1 MFFLSDISRSRSRQR
16 IRYTPLFA
24 MALVVC
30 LSLLA
35 ACGSDAVHG
44 DEAVL
49 TGTVSLDCNQQCKDY
64 GSCGIA
70 KESKNEVLLLG
81 DKPVFP
87 HGDAAEFKGL
97 VDGTQVE
104 VQETRVVT
112 GIVQRTGEK
121 VEIRFYLV
129 QQETAD
135 ITGWIPGFCIA
146 SSDE

>member
-1 MFFLSDISRSRSRQR
+1 MLYIPNHPWFHGRRGMRCA
-16 IRYTPLFA
+16 PLFILIA
-24 MALVVC
+24 C
-30 LSLLA
+30 LSLFA
-35 ACGSDAVHG
+35 ACGSDAVYG

-49 TGTVSLDCNQQCKDY
+49 TGTVDLDCSQECKDH

-70 KESKNEVLLLG
+70 EESRNEVLLLG

-104 VQETRVVT
+104 VQETKTVT

-129 QQETAD
+129 RQEMAD

-146 SSDE
+146 RSDE